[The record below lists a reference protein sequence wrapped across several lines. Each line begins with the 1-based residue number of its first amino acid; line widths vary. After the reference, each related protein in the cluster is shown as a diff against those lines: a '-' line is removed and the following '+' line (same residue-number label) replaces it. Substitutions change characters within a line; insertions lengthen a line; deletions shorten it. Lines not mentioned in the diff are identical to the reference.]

1 MKGNHNQ
8 NKTSLANLQ
17 RILTVI
23 NLRKRLI
30 SKQERYDQEKDIRKI
45 VIVVSIYQNSVVKIP
60 THQQLKN
67 TQTLIGTE
75 Q

>member
-17 RILTVI
+17 RLLTVI

-67 TQTLIGTE
+67 TQALIGTE

>member
-17 RILTVI
+17 RLLTVI

>member
-60 THQQLKN
+60 THQ
-67 TQTLIGTE
+67 
-75 Q
+75 